1 MKLMTIKSMHPTNE
15 FAPSWNI
22 PIHLSTWNDYE
33 KIDNIKNFLINKE
46 PKLLNDPPE
55 LLVSAQHERD
65 SLFKYIKQLPELD
78 DLLNFLRISYI
89 YCIHSTHSEF
99 RDCYITSWYNV
110 VHKGQRIS
118 KHLHDAGPNGHLSAN
133 MHLDNYTTTTDY
145 HVPFDQ
151 ENINSFPNQ
160 KGGLVIFPSY
170 LPHSVTEHTE
180 DTLRVSIAFD
190 ITLEKSNVHESIKFM
205 DDEILNRLTNPTNE
219 AII

>member
-1 MKLMTIKSMHPTNE
+1 MSRNLYSR
-15 FAPSWNI
+15 S
-22 PIHLSTWNDYE
+22 SR
-33 KIDNIKNFLINKE
+33 LI
-46 PKLLNDPPE
+46 L
-55 LLVSAQHERD
+55 
-65 SLFKYIKQLPELD
+65 
-78 DLLNFLRISYI
+78 
-89 YCIHSTHSEF
+89 T
-99 RDCYITSWYNV
+99 
-110 VHKGQRIS
+110 
-118 KHLHDAGPNGHLSAN
+118 
-133 MHLDNYTTTTDY
+133 
-145 HVPFDQ
+145 FDQ